1 MTSAGPTTGN
11 LIYQSANG
19 QAQTAVDHGES
30 LHEAIANAGSFSNL
44 IIKMIAIEQ
53 QAGVLGTKLAKRAE
67 HYDREVENAIDKIL
81 PQLKLAM
88 MALLELLEPLVAG
101 LITAMY
107 LPVFKWVQ
115 C

>member
-1 MTSAGPTTGN
+1 
-11 LIYQSANG
+11 
-19 QAQTAVDHGES
+19 
-30 LHEAIANAGSFSNL
+30 
-44 IIKMIAIEQ
+44 MIAIEQ

-67 HYDREVENAIDKIL
+67 HYDREVENTIDKIL